1 MCLYTWRT
9 KSVKLQITAYVAPI
23 FLNRTFFIFLQCLNP
38 EKKCQ
43 KCKFHTFLRCFEVK
57 IWISF
62 TKIEI
67 SDFATKAQFWT

>member
-38 EKKCQ
+38 EKMPKMQ
-43 KCKFHTFLRCFEVK
+43 IPH
-57 IWISF
+57 IF
-62 TKIEI
+62 TLFR
-67 SDFATKAQFWT
+67 SQNLDFIYEN